1 MIEGVKIQSAEGY
14 FEEYGRQKLYEQK
27 MDKEIVRRQ
36 LINEFHNEIFSL
48 VAMRAKKQFKDIPKE
63 GDPEAIRIARNVVR
77 DETKKWLKLVK
88 MFEQYRETS
97 GVIKPEDLSMIP
109 EGDEIGFDNGE
120 LVTRDVPA
128 EVDGYS
134 ATIEATE
141 DKPEVETTVYDG
153 TAQIEENEEEDK
165 NEG

>member
-1 MIEGVKIQSAEGY
+1 MNDVRIWSAEDY
-14 FEEYGRQKLYEQK
+14 FEVYGREKLYNQK

-77 DETKKWLKLVK
+77 DETKKWLKLWK
-88 MFEQYRETS
+88 MFESYRETS
-97 GVIKPEDLSMIP
+97 GVIKPEDLSLIP

-120 LVTRDVPA
+120 LVTREVP
-128 EVDGYS
+128 
-134 ATIEATE
+134 
-141 DKPEVETTVYDG
+141 VEPSQVTDESDHARET
-153 TAQIEENEEEDK
+153 
-165 NEG
+165 